1 MNLEAQSA
9 PVSLVPQLDIPHHAS
24 EDLVPTPVDNAPPA
38 LDFEAPVD
46 NAPSAVEPASP
57 ARPSL
62 LTRLFGSSGTRQQ
75 QERHITERRRGFI
88 SDTVPS
94 TPSEEQRLLQVQIN
108 TEAAEQMMVISRME
122 TEIAKL
128 CARKAAAETALA
140 QSHQQTRESEQASTG
155 NLGASPSLSPLRER
169 RSPRRSPSP
178 PAEVAALLQL
188 FQLQQQQ
195 TADQR
200 REDDRRREDQEQRRE
215 DRREEQRREDRR
227 EAAEREERL
236 ENRIA
241 EREARLEARL
251 LQTPSFATVGPAST
265 SGFKSNKAF
274 DTLPLFSGD
283 NNQSFRAWH
292 EEFMS
297 KAGIVGVHHD
307 NLRELRLKLT
317 GPARAHYYGR
327 YTDNDEPALLAAMA
341 HLSSE
346 FGAKYGE
353 AKLWAGVYQFKR
365 KPGCPGKDVTRAL
378 AADRQKML
386 AAGIPAAR
394 SEAEDMYYLHE
405 LSLTAAQLAVFLAQ
419 LSGRADVSDAHLQRL
434 MGAPDGA
441 RRESFLPA
449 LTSSD
454 ERTALFETRL
464 ELIVAFLDHDP
475 GSPGHGGTARV
486 AATSGTPDDTPCPV
500 PPARPPPPSTSCTPP
515 ANREAVVLALEA
527 DRAARWA
534 RAGPAPRYYGP
545 RQGDNS
551 AFLTRN
557 AAVFTERQANR
568 ECFGCT
574 PEQLA
579 AQGHIPHWECKHHG
593 QDASETDRALR
604 VPGSGRE
611 VLGPRTNRRP

>member
-1 MNLEAQSA
+1 
-9 PVSLVPQLDIPHHAS
+9 
-24 EDLVPTPVDNAPPA
+24 
-38 LDFEAPVD
+38 
-46 NAPSAVEPASP
+46 
-57 ARPSL
+57 
-62 LTRLFGSSGTRQQ
+62 
-75 QERHITERRRGFI
+75 
-88 SDTVPS
+88 
-94 TPSEEQRLLQVQIN
+94 
-108 TEAAEQMMVISRME
+108 MVISRME
-122 TEIAKL
+122 TEIAEL
-128 CARKAAAETALA
+128 AARKAAAETALA
-140 QSHQQTRESEQASTG
+140 QSHQRA
-155 NLGASPSLSPLRER
+155 SLSPPRER
-169 RSPRRSPSP
+169 FSPRRSPSP
-178 PAEVAALLQL
+178 PTEVAALLQL
-188 FQLQQQQ
+188 FQMQQQQ
-195 TADQR
+195 AADQR

-236 ENRIA
+236 ANRFA

-251 LQTPSFATVGPAST
+251 LQTPSIATVVPAST
-265 SGFKSNKAF
+265 FGFKSNKAF
-274 DTLPLFSGD
+274 DTLSLFSGD

-327 YTDNDEPALLAAMA
+327 YTDNDEPTLLAAMA
-341 HLSSE
+341 HLSCE

-378 AADRQKML
+378 AAQRQKML
-386 AAGIPAAR
+386 AAGIPTAR

-434 MGAPDGA
+434 MGAPDGT

-454 ERTALFETRL
+454 ERTELFETRL
-464 ELIVAFLDHDP
+464 GLIVAFLDHDP
-475 GSPGHGGTARV
+475 GEPGHGGTARV
-486 AATSGTPDDTPCPV
+486 ATTSETPDDNPSPV

-515 ANREAVVLALEA
+515 ANREAVVLALKA
-527 DRAARWA
+527 DWDARRT
-534 RAGPAPRYYGP
+534 RAGHAPRYYGP